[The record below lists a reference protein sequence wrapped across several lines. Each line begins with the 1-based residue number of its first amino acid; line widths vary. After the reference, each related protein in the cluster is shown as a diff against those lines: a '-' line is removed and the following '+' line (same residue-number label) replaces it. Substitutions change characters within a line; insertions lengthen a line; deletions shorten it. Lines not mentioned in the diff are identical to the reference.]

1 MLVAQG
7 NLTQQLL
14 LGIVKLTGAQGFG
27 PDDVQ
32 FFSDQALNPLV
43 EAGVGAEV
51 HIEHPVSWY
60 TTWLAS
66 MWYAIPCFSRMLR
79 FNLQFMA
86 GPPNRL
92 ANTVIASLS
101 LLLPPGATHPVMW

>member
-1 MLVAQG
+1 MTSNSFRTKRSTRLWKRASVPKY
-7 NLTQQLL
+7 T
-14 LGIVKLTGAQGFG
+14 
-27 PDDVQ
+27 
-32 FFSDQALNPLV
+32 LNT
-43 EAGVGAEV
+43 
-51 HIEHPVSWY
+51 PVSWY